1 LKQIEQ
7 NYRTGRMRVLD
18 VPVPMHG
25 PASALVRTRVSLIS
39 AGTERQIVGLAK
51 ASLAGKAMAR
61 PDLVRQLVRKARSE
75 GLAQTARKVMTKLDT
90 PIPLGYSLAGEVVE
104 AGPGSGV
111 RVGDRVACSGAGI
124 ANHAEYNVVPKNL
137 MARIPDGVS
146 DEAASFATVG
156 AIALQGVR
164 VTDPKLG
171 ERVVVMGLGLIGLLS
186 VQILKANGCRVL
198 GFDPDPERAALAE
211 AMGADKAVATSL
223 DSATSAFTGGHGAD
237 AVVIAASTTSNDPIN
252 QAAAISRMKGRVV
265 VVGLVGMTLDRD
277 PFYKRELELR
287 LAMSTGPGRYDEAY
301 EREGRDYPLPYVR
314 WTQQRNLEAF
324 LELIADGRVQPERL
338 ISHRFPV
345 DRALEAYAVLE
356 KEKSLGI
363 LLGYED
369 AAPPLR
375 SVPVGAAQPP
385 AGDGIAFV
393 GLGNYA
399 KSVLMPAVKAAHGQ
413 LSTVVTA
420 SGLSA
425 VGSAES
431 FGFSRA
437 ATDVA
442 EVLADAAISTM
453 FIATRHDSHAELA
466 IRGLEAGKHVFVEK
480 PLALAHQE
488 LKAVMAAAR
497 CASGLLTVGFN
508 RRFSPMVVE
517 AATLLA
523 RAAGPKQL
531 AYRISAGPVPAD
543 SWVHGA
549 QGGGRIAGEVC
560 HFVDTLSA
568 LVGADPVEWV
578 GLTDQSA
585 PDSIAASLR
594 FADGSVGTILYGTSG
609 DPSLPKE
616 RVEALGSGIAV
627 VIDDFAEMTVHQS
640 GKSRRRRATQDKGQR
655 ALVSAFLA
663 ARATG
668 EPPIPLRTLEAVS
681 RATIDL
687 AK

>member
-1 LKQIEQ
+1 
-7 NYRTGRMRVLD
+7 MRVLD

-61 PDLVRQLVRKARSE
+61 PDLVRQLIRKARSE

-90 PIPLGYSLAGEVVE
+90 PIPLGYSLSGEVVE
-104 AGPGSGV
+104 AGPDSAV

-171 ERVVVMGLGLIGLLS
+171 ERVVVMGLGLIGLLT

-198 GFDPDPERAALAE
+198 GFDPDSERAALAE
-211 AMGADKAVATSL
+211 QMGADSAVAASL
-223 DSATSAFTGGHGAD
+223 DSAVSAFTHGHGAD
-237 AVVIAASTTSNDPIN
+237 AVVITASTSSNEPIN

-265 VVGLVGMTLDRD
+265 VVGLVGMTLDRE
-277 PFYKRELELR
+277 PFYKGELDLR

-301 EREGRDYPLPYVR
+301 EREGRDYPLPFVR

-324 LELIADGRVQPERL
+324 LELIAAGRVQPERL
-338 ISHRFPV
+338 VSHRFPI
-345 DRALEAYAVLE
+345 DGALEAYAALE

-363 LLGYED
+363 LLGYEN
-369 AAPPLR
+369 AAPPVR
-375 SVPVGAAQPP
+375 SVPIVRSEALTS
-385 AGDGIAFV
+385 DGVAFV

-399 KSVLMPAVKAAHGQ
+399 KSVLVPAVKAAGGQ

-420 SGLSA
+420 SGLSG

-431 FGFSRA
+431 FGFARA

-442 EVLADAAISTM
+442 EVLRDDSISTL

-480 PLALAHQE
+480 PLALTREE
-488 LKAVMAAAR
+488 LDAVMAAAR
-497 CASGLLTVGFN
+497 RAPGLLTVGFN
-508 RRFSPMVVE
+508 RRYSPMVVE
-517 AATLLA
+517 AAALLK

-531 AYRISAGPVPAD
+531 AYRINAGAVPPD
-543 SWVHGA
+543 SWLHGA

-568 LVGADPVEWV
+568 LVDSDPVEWT
-578 GLTDQSA
+578 GLGDQSS

-594 FADGSVGTILYGTSG
+594 FADGSVGTILYATSG

-616 RVEALGSGIAV
+616 RVEALGSGVAV
-627 VIDDFAEMTVHQS
+627 VIDDFSEMTVHQS
-640 GKSRRRRATQDKGQR
+640 GKRKRRRATQDKGQR
-655 ALVSAFLA
+655 ALVAAFLA
-663 ARATG
+663 ARSAG
-668 EPPIPLRTLEAVS
+668 EAPIALETLETVS

-687 AK
+687 ASAS

>member
-1 LKQIEQ
+1 
-7 NYRTGRMRVLD
+7 
-18 VPVPMHG
+18 
-25 PASALVRTRVSLIS
+25 
-39 AGTERQIVGLAK
+39 
-51 ASLAGKAMAR
+51 MAR

-90 PIPLGYSLAGEVVE
+90 PIALGYSLAGEIVE
-104 AGPGSGV
+104 AGAGSGV

-171 ERVVVMGLGLIGLLS
+171 ERVVVMGLGLIGLLT

-211 AMGADKAVATSL
+211 ALGADKAVAASL
-223 DSATSAFTGGHGAD
+223 ESATSAFTGGHGTD
-237 AVVIAASTTSNDPIN
+237 AVVITASTTSSDPIN

-265 VVGLVGMTLDRD
+265 VVGLVGMTLDRE
-277 PFYKRELELR
+277 PFYKRELDLR

-338 ISHRFPV
+338 VSHRFPI
-345 DRALEAYAVLE
+345 DQALDAYGVLE

-369 AAPPLR
+369 AAPPVR
-375 SVPVGAAQPP
+375 SVSISGAKAPTS
-385 AGDGIAFV
+385 DGIAFV

-399 KSVLMPAVKAAHGQ
+399 KSVLMPEVKAAGGQ

-420 SGLSA
+420 SGLSG

-431 FGFSRA
+431 FGFARA
-437 ATDVA
+437 ATDVGEA
-442 EVLADAAISTM
+442 LADNSVSTL
-453 FIATRHDSHAELA
+453 FIATRHDTHAELA
-466 IRGLEAGKHVFVEK
+466 VRGLEAGKHVFVEK
-480 PLALAHQE
+480 PLALTHEE
-488 LKAVMAAAR
+488 LDLVMAAAR
-497 CASGLLTVGFN
+497 ASPGLLTVGFN
-508 RRFSPMVVE
+508 RRYSPMVVE
-517 AATLLA
+517 AAALLK

-531 AYRISAGPVPAD
+531 AYRINAGPVPAD
-543 SWVHGA
+543 SWLHGA

-568 LVGADPVEWV
+568 LVGSDPVEWV
-578 GLTDQSA
+578 GLADQST

-594 FADGSVGTILYGTSG
+594 FADGSVGTILYGTTG

-616 RVEALGSGIAV
+616 RVEALGSGVAV
-627 VIDDFAEMTVHQS
+627 VIDDFSEMIVHQS
-640 GKSRRRRATQDKGQR
+640 GKRKRRRATQDKGQR
-655 ALVSAFLA
+655 SLVSAFLD
-663 ARATG
+663 ARSG
-668 EPPIPLRTLEAVS
+668 GQPPIPLNTLEAVS
-681 RATIDL
+681 RATIEL